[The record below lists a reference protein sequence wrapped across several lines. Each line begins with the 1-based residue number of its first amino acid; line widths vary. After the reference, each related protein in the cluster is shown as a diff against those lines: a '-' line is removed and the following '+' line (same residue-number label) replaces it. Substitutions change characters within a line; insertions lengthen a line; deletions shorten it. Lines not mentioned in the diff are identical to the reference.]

1 MRKLIIIFISL
12 SCSLQAFS
20 QLFEISIKELE
31 KAEFTITYSVKYK
44 PDSLNPNSIGEEK
57 MLLFIG
63 KDISE
68 FLSYYSYFND
78 IEMRK
83 METSSQLQEWLNTIP
98 PMPNIP
104 YYIYK
109 NYPAGKITYI
119 EHAAFTPFKYEENL
133 ELFTWQLSTDTA
145 TIRGYHAQK
154 ATTSFGGRDWV
165 AWFAPELPY
174 NDGPYKFNGL
184 PGLIV
189 KVYDTRNHYVFEMTS
204 IEKAQE
210 GTMITMREMQYIE
223 TTKFGFFKA
232 KDAFRDDI
240 INRVKEKGITDSN
253 DLQLAARNMARQNN
267 PIELIRK

>member
-1 MRKLIIIFISL
+1 MKRFIIIAFL
-12 SCSLQAFS
+12 FCTLQAFP
-20 QLFEISIKELE
+20 QLFNDPIKELE
-31 KAEFTITYSVKYK
+31 KAELTVTYSLDFQR
-44 PDSLNPNSIGEEK
+44 DSLDPERIGHDD

-68 FLSYYSYFND
+68 FLSYNLFASNN
-78 IEMRK
+78 K
-83 METSSQLQEWLNTIP
+83 MKTIYTPSQLQEYANTIP
-98 PMPNIP
+98 PMPKFL

-109 NYPAGKITYI
+109 NYPSGKITYTEYI
-119 EHAAFTPFKYEENL
+119 MPDNFRYEEDL
-133 ELFTWQLSTDTA
+133 KLFTWQLSTDTA

-154 ATTSFGGRDWV
+154 ATTSFGGRDWI

-210 GTMITMREMQYIE
+210 GTLITMREKQYIE

-232 KDAFRDDI
+232 EDAFRNDI
-240 INRVKEKGITDSN
+240 VNRIKEKGASSD
-253 DLQLAARNMARQNN
+253 DQQLAARNMARRNN
-267 PIELIRK
+267 PLELIRK

>member
-1 MRKLIIIFISL
+1 MKRFIIITFLFCTI
-12 SCSLQAFS
+12 QAFP
-20 QLFEISIKELE
+20 QLFKKSIKELE
-31 KAEFTITYSVKYK
+31 KAELIVTYSLAFQ

-63 KDISE
+63 KDLSE
-68 FLSYYSYFND
+68 FLSYNLFVFDN
-78 IEMRK
+78 EMQK
-83 METSSQLQEWLNTIP
+83 MKTSSQLQEWLNTIP

-109 NYPAGKITYI
+109 NYPVGKITYT
-119 EHAAFTPFKYEENL
+119 EHAAFTSFKYEENL
-133 ELFTWQLSTDTA
+133 KIFTWQLSTDTA
-145 TIRGYHAQK
+145 TIGGYHAQK
-154 ATTSFGGRDWV
+154 ATTSFGGREWI

-204 IEKAQE
+204 IEKAQDE
-210 GTMITMREMQYIE
+210 TMITIEEKQYVE

-240 INRVKEKGITDSN
+240 VNRVKENGITNSEEQ
-253 DLQLAARNMARQNN
+253 QLAARNMARQNN

>member
-1 MRKLIIIFISL
+1 MKRAIVIIFL
-12 SCSLQAFS
+12 LGTLQAFP
-20 QLFEISIKELE
+20 QLFEMPIKELE
-31 KAEFTITYSVKYK
+31 KAELTVTYSVEYK
-44 PDSLNPNSIGEEK
+44 PDSLDPERIRYEK

-83 METSSQLQEWLNTIP
+83 METSSQLQEWLNKIP
-98 PMPNIP
+98 PMPKFP
-104 YYIYK
+104 YHIYK
-109 NYPAGKITYI
+109 NYPVGKITYI

-145 TIRGYHAQK
+145 TIGGYHAQK
-154 ATTSFGGRDWV
+154 ATTSFGGREWI

-189 KVYDTRNHYVFEMTS
+189 KVYDTRNHYVFQMTS

-210 GTMITMREMQYIE
+210 EPMITMREMQYIE

-240 INRVKEKGITDSN
+240 INRVKEKGVTNSEDQ
-253 DLQLAARNMARQNN
+253 QLAARNMARQNN